1 MPEMIEVQ
9 IDSVRVHLMT
19 PQRLVVLKQ
28 IGSERYLPI
37 WVGPYEAEAIT
48 VALQEVEMIRP
59 LTHDLLKN
67 VFGAFNAR
75 IKRIEIVK
83 LQNEIFYGSIV
94 AEVDGREVNVDSRP
108 SDAIALSVRA
118 HVPILVHHSVMDEAG
133 MILVPYSGYS
143 YDGMFVLADALI
155 EVHPAPVLT
164 LPQTAPSAADESPA
178 GKCLRFPVGTPL
190 TEMERDT
197 ILATLDTDFPDELKK
212 TIASVPYAAAG
223 KMGLQFRRRFWEE
236 DDGIFGGTSRRTSLV
251 WTWLMR
257 SL

>member
-83 LQNEIFYGSIV
+83 LQNEIFYGNIV
-94 AEVDGREVNVDSRP
+94 AEVDGREIDVDSRP

-118 HVPILVHHSVMDEAG
+118 HVPILVHHAVMEEAG
-133 MILVPYSGYS
+133 IIPEQDMPE
-143 YDGMFVLADALI
+143 DA
-155 EVHPAPVLT
+155 ETPEQAEP
-164 LPQTAPSAADESPA
+164 
-178 GKCLRFPVGTPL
+178 TPL
-190 TEMERDT
+190 SEEGTERLSIFE
-197 ILATLDTDFPDELKK
+197 DFLEKLEFDKPDDKPDDDDNPSGAGPSDKPKK
-212 TIASVPYAAAG
+212 P
-223 KMGLQFRRRFWEE
+223 KKK
-236 DDGIFGGTSRRTSLV
+236 
-251 WTWLMR
+251 
-257 SL
+257 

>member
-133 MILVPYSGYS
+133 IIPEQDVSEENE
-143 YDGMFVLADALI
+143 AI
-155 EVHPAPVLT
+155 EKAEPAPLSEESTERLSVFEDFLEKLEFDKT
-164 LPQTAPSAADESPA
+164 DDEDKPDDEGSSD
-178 GKCLRFPVGTPL
+178 TP
-190 TEMERDT
+190 
-197 ILATLDTDFPDELKK
+197 KK
-212 TIASVPYAAAG
+212 Q
-223 KMGLQFRRRFWEE
+223 K
-236 DDGIFGGTSRRTSLV
+236 
-251 WTWLMR
+251 
-257 SL
+257 

>member
-67 VFGAFNAR
+67 VFGAFNAH

-83 LQNEIFYGSIV
+83 LQNEIFYGNIV
-94 AEVDGREVNVDSRP
+94 AEADGREINVDSRP

-118 HVPILVHHSVMDEAG
+118 HVPILVHYSVMEEAG
-133 MILVPYSGYS
+133 IIPEQDIPEDSEEPEKS
-143 YDGMFVLADALI
+143 
-155 EVHPAPVLT
+155 EPAPL
-164 LPQTAPSAADESPA
+164 SEESS
-178 GKCLRFPVGTPL
+178 
-190 TEMERDT
+190 ER
-197 ILATLDTDFPDELKK
+197 LSVFEDFLEKLEFDKPDDKDK
-212 TIASVPYAAAG
+212 P
-223 KMGLQFRRRFWEE
+223 E
-236 DDGIFGGTSRRTSLV
+236 DDDDAPASGKPKKPKK
-251 WTWLMR
+251 
-257 SL
+257 

>member
-1 MPEMIEVQ
+1 MLQYIKSAGTLTTGVSMPEMIEVQ

-83 LQNEIFYGSIV
+83 LQNEIFYGNIV
-94 AEVDGREVNVDSRP
+94 AEVDGREIDVDSRP

-118 HVPILVHHSVMDEAG
+118 HVPILVHYTVMDEAG
-133 MILVPYSGYS
+133 IIPEQDIPEGEELPEKS
-143 YDGMFVLADALI
+143 
-155 EVHPAPVLT
+155 EPAPL
-164 LPQTAPSAADESPA
+164 SEESS
-178 GKCLRFPVGTPL
+178 
-190 TEMERDT
+190 ER
-197 ILATLDTDFPDELKK
+197 LSVFEDFLEKLEFDKPDDKDK
-212 TIASVPYAAAG
+212 P
-223 KMGLQFRRRFWEE
+223 E
-236 DDGIFGGTSRRTSLV
+236 DDDDATASGKPKKPKK
-251 WTWLMR
+251 
-257 SL
+257 

>member
-28 IGSERYLPI
+28 MGSERYLPI

-83 LQNEIFYGSIV
+83 LQNEIFYGNIV
-94 AEVDGREVNVDSRP
+94 AEVDGREIEVDSRP

-118 HVPILVHHSVMDEAG
+118 HVPILVHYSVMEEAG
-133 MILVPYSGYS
+133 IVPEQ
-143 YDGMFVLADALI
+143 DMPEEEETPEQA
-155 EVHPAPVLT
+155 EP
-164 LPQTAPSAADESPA
+164 
-178 GKCLRFPVGTPL
+178 TPL
-190 TEMERDT
+190 TQEGTER
-197 ILATLDTDFPDELKK
+197 LSVFEDFLEKLEFDKPDDK
-212 TIASVPYAAAG
+212 S
-223 KMGLQFRRRFWEE
+223 E
-236 DDGIFGGTSRRTSLV
+236 DDDDAPPSDKPKKPKKK
-251 WTWLMR
+251 
-257 SL
+257 

>member
-83 LQNEIFYGSIV
+83 LQNEIFYGNIV
-94 AEVDGREVNVDSRP
+94 AEVDGREIDVDSRP

-133 MILVPYSGYS
+133 IIPEQDMPEEEEELSPKN
-143 YDGMFVLADALI
+143 
-155 EVHPAPVLT
+155 EPAPL
-164 LPQTAPSAADESPA
+164 SEESS
-178 GKCLRFPVGTPL
+178 
-190 TEMERDT
+190 ER
-197 ILATLDTDFPDELKK
+197 LSVFEDFLEKLEFDKPEDQDKSDDDDDSSDPKK
-212 TIASVPYAAAG
+212 P
-223 KMGLQFRRRFWEE
+223 KKK
-236 DDGIFGGTSRRTSLV
+236 
-251 WTWLMR
+251 
-257 SL
+257 

>member
-94 AEVDGREVNVDSRP
+94 AEVDGREIDVDSRP

-118 HVPILVHHSVMDEAG
+118 HVPILVHHAVMDEAG
-133 MILVPYSGYS
+133 IIPEQDMPE
-143 YDGMFVLADALI
+143 DA
-155 EVHPAPVLT
+155 EAPEPSEPAPL
-164 LPQTAPSAADESPA
+164 SEE
-178 GKCLRFPVGTPL
+178 GT
-190 TEMERDT
+190 ER
-197 ILATLDTDFPDELKK
+197 LSVFEDFLEKLEFDKPDDK
-212 TIASVPYAAAG
+212 SD
-223 KMGLQFRRRFWEE
+223 E
-236 DDGIFGGTSRRTSLV
+236 DDDDPSRSDKPKKPKKQ
-251 WTWLMR
+251 
-257 SL
+257 

>member
-75 IKRIEIVK
+75 IKRIEIIK

-94 AEVDGREVNVDSRP
+94 AEVDGREIDVDSRP

-118 HVPILVHHSVMDEAG
+118 HVPILVHHSVMEEAG
-133 MILVPYSGYS
+133 IIPEQDMPEE
-143 YDGMFVLADALI
+143 AEAP
-155 EVHPAPVLT
+155 EQAEPAPLSEEGTERLSVFEDFLEK
-164 LPQTAPSAADESPA
+164 LEFDKPDDKAD
-178 GKCLRFPVGTPL
+178 
-190 TEMERDT
+190 D
-197 ILATLDTDFPDELKK
+197 
-212 TIASVPYAAAG
+212 
-223 KMGLQFRRRFWEE
+223 E
-236 DDGIFGGTSRRTSLV
+236 DDAPASDKPKKPKKK
-251 WTWLMR
+251 
-257 SL
+257 